1 MSALVDP
8 STLRGT
14 RAEVLKQLIDIRI
27 DLERQIAVVLG
38 FHNSFIPI
46 AILPDEILTAIFSIR
61 MLDDKFEL
69 PPTSRRDGSR
79 AMRIVSQVCH
89 RWREVALATPKLWT
103 NIDFDH
109 TFGEWKKEL
118 LRRTKNTPLDVDIW
132 FDDDEGCDDHASTL
146 EHIGHFASLQA
157 YVSPDKNGRVTGY
170 SLLAALKNPT
180 PLLKSLRISVEPV
193 TPPIR
198 LPKQLFKEPM
208 LNFRELSLINCYVS
222 LSKPSLTGLTKLH
235 VKFPMRLQDGKE
247 LYPSVPAWLKIINT
261 MTSLQHLNI
270 DGAFSP
276 IPSNSRGLT
285 VIHLP
290 KLTHFRIV
298 GEVAQCTSFIRHLNI
313 ANSCNVDLTL
323 VGIKASDHDA
333 IRRITRKVVE
343 RLPSEM
349 ISAWRVR
356 SHQASFLV
364 QNLFTSDPNLRIE
377 QREALSSQWGVKIHF
392 DWDSVADIN
401 ANLPLLSVFAER
413 ATVLQF
419 KDTVGRHHDRRNTLI
434 PRLLGLFSCVKHL
447 TDISLDT
454 LRHLTELRDMS
465 TNPLPLP
472 SLHSVRVVGYLMNAT
487 QCGFLIAFLRMR
499 ERQGLRIEKLDVRN
513 CGFNNKVLR
522 ALEQFDGLAV
532 TSDRSTDEPL
542 EFDVRPSETYGAVE
556 VVREYPDGESHDDDS
571 HNEGDEYESSDS
583 WNLGF

>member
-8 STLRGT
+8 STLKGT
-14 RAEVLKQLIDIRI
+14 RAEVLKQLFDIRI

-79 AMRIVSQVCH
+79 AMRIVSQVCR
-89 RWREVALATPKLWT
+89 RWREVALATPTLWA

-132 FDDDEGCDDHASTL
+132 FDDDEGRDDHASTL
-146 EHIGHFASLQA
+146 EHIGRFASLQA
-157 YVSPDKNGRVTGY
+157 YVSPDKNGRIKGY
-170 SLLAALKNPT
+170 SLWDALRKPT
-180 PLLKSLRISVEPV
+180 PLLRSLRISVEPV
-193 TPPIR
+193 TPPIH

-208 LNFRELSLINCYVS
+208 LNFRELSLNNCYVS

-235 VKFPMRLQDGKE
+235 VKCPMRLQDGKDF
-247 LYPSVPAWLKIINT
+247 YPTVPAWLKIIN
-261 MTSLQHLNI
+261 MIGSLQHLNI

-290 KLTHFRIV
+290 KLTHLRLV
-298 GEVAQCTSFIRHLNI
+298 GEVAQCTSFIRHLDI

-323 VGIKASDHDA
+323 VGIRVSDHDA
-333 IRRITRKVVE
+333 IRRTTRKVVE

-349 ISAWRVR
+349 ISAWHVR
-356 SHQASFLV
+356 SHQASFLL
-364 QNLFTSDPNLRIE
+364 QNLFTPDPNLRIE
-377 QREALSSQWGVKIHF
+377 QREGLSSQWGVKIHF

-413 ATVLQF
+413 ATVLQY
-419 KDTVGRHHDRRNTLI
+419 KDTVGRHHDRRNSLI
-434 PRLLGLFSCVKHL
+434 PQLLGMFTCVKHL
-447 TDISLDT
+447 ADISLDT
-454 LRHLTELRDMS
+454 LRHLTEHRDMS
-465 TNPLPLP
+465 TNPPPLP
-472 SLHSVRVVGYLMNAT
+472 SLQSVQVVGLLMTAP
-487 QCGFLIAFLRMR
+487 QRGFLIAFLRMR
-499 ERQGLRIEKLDVRN
+499 ERQGLQIKKLDARN

-522 ALEQFDGLAV
+522 ELEQFDGLAV
-532 TSDRSTDEPL
+532 TSNRSNDEPL
-542 EFDVRPSETYGAVE
+542 EFDVRRFETYGVLE
-556 VVREYPDGESHDDDS
+556 EVREYPDGESHDD
-571 HNEGDEYESSDS
+571 HEGDEYES
-583 WNLGF
+583 F

>member
-1 MSALVDP
+1 MSAFVDP
-8 STLRGT
+8 STLKGT
-14 RAEVLKQLIDIRI
+14 HAEVLKQLIDIRV

-38 FHNSFIPI
+38 YHNFFIPI

-69 PPTSRRDGSR
+69 SPTSRRDGSR

-89 RWREVALATPKLWT
+89 RWREVALATPTLWT

-118 LRRTKNTPLDVDIW
+118 LRRTKNTPLDVFIL

-146 EHIGHFASLQA
+146 EHIGRFASLQA
-157 YVSPDKNGRVTGY
+157 YVSPDKNGRIKGY
-170 SLLAALKNPT
+170 SLWAALKNPT

-193 TPPIR
+193 TPPIA

-208 LNFRELSLINCYVS
+208 LNFRELSLNNCYVN
-222 LSKPSLTGLTKLH
+222 LFKPSLTGLTKLH
-235 VKFPMRLQDGKE
+235 AKCPMRLQDGKE
-247 LYPSVPAWLKIINT
+247 LYPTVPAWLKIINT
-261 MTSLQHLNI
+261 MASLQHLNI
-270 DGAFSP
+270 DGAFSS
-276 IPSNSRGLT
+276 IPSNSRGLP

-290 KLTHFRIV
+290 ELTHLRIV
-298 GEVAQCTSFIRHLNI
+298 GEVAQSTSFIRHLDI
-313 ANSCNVDLTL
+313 ATSCNVDLTL

-333 IRRITRKVVE
+333 IRRTTRKVVE

-364 QNLFTSDPNLRIE
+364 QNLFTPDPNLRIE
-377 QREALSSQWGVKIHF
+377 QREALPSQWGVKIHF

-434 PRLLGLFSCVKHL
+434 PQLLGLFSCVKHL
-447 TDISLDT
+447 ADISLDT
-454 LRHLTELRDMS
+454 LRHLTEHRDMPTS
-465 TNPLPLP
+465 PLPLP
-472 SLHSVRVVGYLMNAT
+472 SLHSVRVAGVLMNAP

-499 ERQGLRIEKLDVRN
+499 ERQGLRIKKLDVRN
-513 CGFNNKVLR
+513 CEFNNKVLR
-522 ALEQFDGLAV
+522 ELKQFDGLAV

-542 EFDVRPSETYGAVE
+542 ELDVRRFETYGVSQE
-556 VVREYPDGESHDDDS
+556 VREYPDGESHDDF
-571 HNEGDEYESSDS
+571 HNEGDQYESSDS
-583 WNLGF
+583 WN

>member
-1 MSALVDP
+1 MPALVDP
-8 STLRGT
+8 STLKGT

-46 AILPDEILTAIFSIR
+46 AILPDEILTAIFSMR

-69 PPTSRRDGSR
+69 SPTSRRDGSR
-79 AMRIVSQVCH
+79 AMRIVSQVCR
-89 RWREVALATPKLWT
+89 RWREVALATPTLWT

-109 TFGEWKKEL
+109 TFGEWKTEL

-146 EHIGHFASLQA
+146 EHIGRFASLQA
-157 YVSPDKNGRVTGY
+157 YVSPDKNGRIKGY
-170 SLLAALKNPT
+170 SLWAALKNPT
-180 PLLKSLRISVEPV
+180 PLLKSLKIFVEPD
-193 TPPIR
+193 TPPTP

-208 LNFRELSLINCYVS
+208 LNFRELSLNNCYVS

-235 VKFPMRLQDGKE
+235 VKCPMRLLDGKE
-247 LYPSVPAWLKIINT
+247 LYPTVPAWLKIINT
-261 MTSLQHLNI
+261 MASLQHLNI

-276 IPSNSRGLT
+276 IPSNLRGLT

-290 KLTHFRIV
+290 ELTHLRIV
-298 GEVAQCTSFIRHLNI
+298 GEVAQCTSFIRHLDI

-333 IRRITRKVVE
+333 IRRTTRKVVE

-349 ISAWRVR
+349 ISAWCVR

-364 QNLFTSDPNLRIE
+364 QNLFTPDPNLTIE
-377 QREALSSQWGVKIHF
+377 QRDAFSPQWGVKIHF

-434 PRLLGLFSCVKHL
+434 PQLLGLFSCVKHL
-447 TDISLDT
+447 ADVSLET
-454 LRHLTELRDMS
+454 LRHLTEHRDIS

-472 SLHSVRVVGYLMNAT
+472 SLHSVRVVGYLMNAP
-487 QCGFLIAFLRMR
+487 QCGLLIAFLRMR
-499 ERQGLRIEKLDVRN
+499 ERQGLRIKKLDIRK
-513 CGFNNKVLR
+513 CEFNNKVLR
-522 ALEQFDGLAV
+522 ELKQFDGLAV
-532 TSDRSTDEPL
+532 TSDRSADEPL
-542 EFDVRPSETYGAVE
+542 EFDVRRFETYGVLQE
-556 VVREYPDGESHDDDS
+556 VREYPDGESHDDS
-571 HNEGDEYESSDS
+571 FHNEGDEYESSDS

>member
-8 STLRGT
+8 STLKGT

-79 AMRIVSQVCH
+79 AMRIVSQVCR
-89 RWREVALATPKLWT
+89 RWREVALATPTLWA

-132 FDDDEGCDDHASTL
+132 FDDDEGRDDHASTL
-146 EHIGHFASLQA
+146 EHIGRFASLQA
-157 YVSPDKNGRVTGY
+157 YVSPDKNGRIKGY
-170 SLLAALKNPT
+170 SLWDALRKPT
-180 PLLKSLRISVEPV
+180 PLLRSLRISVEPV
-193 TPPIR
+193 TPPIH

-208 LNFRELSLINCYVS
+208 LNFRELSLNNCYVS

-235 VKFPMRLQDGKE
+235 VKCPMRLQDGKDF
-247 LYPSVPAWLKIINT
+247 YPTVPAWLKIIN
-261 MTSLQHLNI
+261 MIGSLQHLNI

-290 KLTHFRIV
+290 KLTHLRLV
-298 GEVAQCTSFIRHLNI
+298 GEVAQCTSFIRHLDI

-323 VGIKASDHDA
+323 VGIRVSDHDA
-333 IRRITRKVVE
+333 IRRTTRKVVE

-349 ISAWRVR
+349 ISAWHVR
-356 SHQASFLV
+356 SHQASFLL
-364 QNLFTSDPNLRIE
+364 QNLFTPDPNLRIE
-377 QREALSSQWGVKIHF
+377 QREGLSSQWGVKIHF

-413 ATVLQF
+413 ATVLQY
-419 KDTVGRHHDRRNTLI
+419 KDTVGRHHDRRNSLI
-434 PRLLGLFSCVKHL
+434 PQLLGMFTCVKHL
-447 TDISLDT
+447 ADISLDT
-454 LRHLTELRDMS
+454 LRHLTEHRDMS
-465 TNPLPLP
+465 TNPPPLP
-472 SLHSVRVVGYLMNAT
+472 SLQSVQVVGLLMTAP
-487 QCGFLIAFLRMR
+487 QRGFLIAFLRMR
-499 ERQGLRIEKLDVRN
+499 ERQGLQIKKLDARN

-522 ALEQFDGLAV
+522 ELEQFDGLAV
-532 TSDRSTDEPL
+532 TSNRSNDEPL
-542 EFDVRPSETYGAVE
+542 EFDVRRFETYGVLE
-556 VVREYPDGESHDDDS
+556 EVREYPDGESHDD
-571 HNEGDEYESSDS
+571 HEGDEYES
-583 WNLGF
+583 F

>member
-8 STLRGT
+8 STLKGT
-14 RAEVLKQLIDIRI
+14 RAEVLKQLFDIRI

-79 AMRIVSQVCH
+79 AMRIVSQVCR
-89 RWREVALATPKLWT
+89 RWREVALATPTLWA

-132 FDDDEGCDDHASTL
+132 FDDDEGRDDHASTL
-146 EHIGHFASLQA
+146 EHIGRFASLQA
-157 YVSPDKNGRVTGY
+157 YVSPDKNGRIKGY
-170 SLLAALKNPT
+170 SLWDALRKPT
-180 PLLKSLRISVEPV
+180 PLLRSLRISVEPV
-193 TPPIR
+193 TPPIH

-208 LNFRELSLINCYVS
+208 LNFRELSLNNCYVS

-235 VKFPMRLQDGKE
+235 VKCPMRLQDGKDF
-247 LYPSVPAWLKIINT
+247 YPTVPAWLKIIN
-261 MTSLQHLNI
+261 MIGSLQHLNI

-276 IPSNSRGLT
+276 IPSNSRGLA

-290 KLTHFRIV
+290 ELTHLRLV
-298 GEVAQCTSFIRHLNI
+298 GEVAQCTSFIRHLDI

-323 VGIKASDHDA
+323 VGIRVSDHDA
-333 IRRITRKVVE
+333 IRRTTRKVVE

-349 ISAWRVR
+349 ISAWHVR
-356 SHQASFLV
+356 SHQASFFL
-364 QNLFTSDPNLRIE
+364 QNLFTPDPNLRIE
-377 QREALSSQWGVKIHF
+377 QREGLSSQWGVKIHF

-413 ATVLQF
+413 ATVLQY
-419 KDTVGRHHDRRNTLI
+419 KDTVGRHHDRRNSLI
-434 PRLLGLFSCVKHL
+434 PQLLGMFTCVKHL
-447 TDISLDT
+447 ADISLDT
-454 LRHLTELRDMS
+454 LRHLTEHRDMS
-465 TNPLPLP
+465 TNPPPLP
-472 SLHSVRVVGYLMNAT
+472 SLQSVQVVGLLMTAP
-487 QCGFLIAFLRMR
+487 QRGFLIAFLRMR
-499 ERQGLRIEKLDVRN
+499 ERQGLQIKKLDARN

-522 ALEQFDGLAV
+522 ELEQFDGLAV
-532 TSDRSTDEPL
+532 TSNRSNDEPL
-542 EFDVRPSETYGAVE
+542 EFDVRRFETYGVLE
-556 VVREYPDGESHDDDS
+556 EVREYPDGESHDD
-571 HNEGDEYESSDS
+571 HEGDEYES
-583 WNLGF
+583 F